1 MRKNSI
7 KNTRINGE
15 VQKELSSIIRGE
27 IKDPRIPPMTSVMAV
42 EVAPDLKTC
51 KAYISVL
58 GNDEAKKATIAGLKS
73 GEGYIRRQLAKNLNL
88 RNTPEIRFI
97 LDESIEYGVN
107 MSRMIDE
114 VTRKDA
120 SYEKTEEE

>member
-15 VQKELSSIIRGE
+15 VLKELSNIIRGE
-27 IKDPRIPPMTSVMAV
+27 IKDPRIQPFTSVVAV

-58 GNDEAKKATIAGLKS
+58 GDEEAQKDTLAGLKS
-73 GEGYIRRQLAKNLNL
+73 AEGFIRSKLAKSINL
-88 RNTPEIRFI
+88 RNTPEIKFV
-97 LDESIEYGVN
+97 LDQSIEYGVK
-107 MSRMIDE
+107 MSKMIDE
-114 VTRKDA
+114 VNHN
-120 SYEKTEEE
+120 EEA

>member
-15 VQKELSSIIRGE
+15 VLKELSSIIRGE
-27 IKDPRIPPMTSVMAV
+27 IKDPRIHPMTSVMAV

-58 GNDEAKKATIAGLKS
+58 GNGEAKKATITGLKS
-73 GEGYIRRQLAKNLNL
+73 AEGYIRRQLAKNLNL

-107 MSRMIDE
+107 MSKMIDE

-120 SYEKTEEE
+120 SSEKPEEE